1 MLRRARIS
9 AMLAAGVGLACLA
22 AVPAVYAMLDTR
34 TLASEPAL
42 SVPLASAAAVAALP
56 ALNVERELT
65 LQRGQTFTDA
75 LLTAGF
81 SPTQAQNLTN
91 ALAKQADVRK
101 IRAGKTI
108 NLTYT
113 ETAPYQIG
121 EATLNFRPEAGK
133 VAHLHL
139 KGDTATAKLELKP
152 LTEEKAIAV
161 GHISD
166 SLYEDA
172 TRAGLPVGLVRPF
185 VDLFSWDID
194 FTREIHPGDTFKVMF
209 ERTKDDQ
216 GNTVKTGKII
226 AAELWADGKKRAAY
240 LYNGEYLD
248 EKGETKRKLL
258 LRTPLEVF
266 RISSNFGARRHPVLG
281 FTRMHKGTDFAA
293 PTGTPVK
300 ASGDGTV
307 VFVGFH
313 GGHGK
318 FVKIKHNSGYSTAY
332 AHLHG
337 YAKGLRVGSKV
348 KQGQIVAYV
357 GSTGVSTGPHLHY
370 EVIKN
375 GSHVNPMSADL
386 PTSTPLY
393 GLAKGKFKA
402 MVADIQTAWNRAFDK
417 VRMAAAEGKSKDL

>member
-1 MLRRARIS
+1 MLRRVRIS
-9 AMLAAGVGLACLA
+9 AMLAAGIGLATLA
-22 AVPAVYAMLDTR
+22 TIPAVYAMLDTHS
-34 TLASEPAL
+34 LASEPAL
-42 SVPLASAAAVAALP
+42 NVPLANAASVAALP
-56 ALNVERELT
+56 ALSVERELT

-113 ETAPYQIG
+113 ETVPYQIG
-121 EATLNFRPEAGK
+121 EATLTFRPEAGK
-133 VAHLHL
+133 VAHLRL
-139 KGDTATAKLELKP
+139 KGDAATAKLELKP

-161 GHISD
+161 GHIND

-216 GNTVKTGKII
+216 GNTVRTGKIL

-266 RISSNFGARRHPVLG
+266 RISSGFGARRHPVLG

-300 ASGDGTV
+300 ASGDGV
-307 VFVGFH
+307 VDYVGWH

-318 FVKIKHNSGYSTAY
+318 FVRIKHNGTFTTAY
-332 AHLHG
+332 GHLSR
-337 YAKGLRVGSKV
+337 YAKSLRVGSRV

-370 EVIKN
+370 EVIKR
-375 GSHVNPMSADL
+375 GTQVNPMSTDL

-393 GLAKGKFKA
+393 GIAKGKFKA

-417 VRMAAAEGKSKDL
+417 VRVATAERKTKEL